1 MNRLARVLLLGL
13 IAAFVLASCGNTPIS
28 VHLDDFSVKIDAA
41 TYTAGYVVYPYNP
54 TKFEKPVVNVKTITI
69 TGNVKATYS
78 SLTGDD
84 LTMTFYARAT
94 SPENNPD
101 CDGSSGVVWICKKDN
116 EKPITGSYT
125 FSNGTVQ
132 PVTFGDPNPGVLAE
146 GLNNGEIWIGAEVS
160 SGVSTSVTLDF
171 TNMVANVTIF

>member
-1 MNRLARVLLLGL
+1 MVFALS
-13 IAAFVLASCGNTPIS
+13 SCGENALS
-28 VHLDDFSVKIDAA
+28 VPLDDFSVSIDA
-41 TYTAGYVVYPYNP
+41 TANTLGYVVYPYNS
-54 TKFEKPVVNVKTITI
+54 TKFDKPVVNVKTITI

-94 SPENNPD
+94 SPADNPD
-101 CDGSSGVVWICKKDN
+101 CDGSSGIVWICKSDN

-132 PVTFGDPNPGVLAE
+132 PVTFGNPNPEVLAD
-146 GLNNGEIWIGAEVS
+146 GLNNGEIWIGAEIS
-160 SGVSTSVTLDF
+160 SGVATGVTLDF
-171 TNMVANVTIF
+171 TSMVANVTIF